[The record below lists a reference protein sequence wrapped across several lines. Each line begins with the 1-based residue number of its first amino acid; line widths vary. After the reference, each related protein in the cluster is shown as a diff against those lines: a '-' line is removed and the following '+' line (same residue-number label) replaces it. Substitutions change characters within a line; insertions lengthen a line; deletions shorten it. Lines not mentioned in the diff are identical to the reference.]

1 LHRACRPGGRD
12 SDGAGPFPSTDRHD
26 VERRTSTSA
35 ARWYP
40 DATVRIGPD
49 LLGTLWQ
56 TDGVGAVTRARV
68 EGTIGLE
75 PGRRLSFASFGP
87 SDGKAFVW
95 LHGTPG
101 AATQVPD
108 DVRVRAERDGLRI
121 IGVDRP
127 GVGRSTPHLYHDV
140 VGFAD
145 DLERLLDALDIADT
159 ALIGLSGG
167 GPYALAGAARLTDR
181 VRAVGV
187 LGGVA
192 PTVGTDAIAG
202 GIVSV
207 AKFVQPV
214 LCAGRIPIGRGLAGL
229 VWTLTPLANQAIG
242 LYGRVSPDADRT
254 LLSEP
259 AFKEVFLGDL
269 TRRARRQ
276 FSAPVADVILFG
288 RHWGFALDDVRA
300 PVHWWHGTDDNI
312 VPFAHGE
319 TMAARLPD
327 ASFHPVTGGG
337 HLAGFGVGGDVV
349 DALAG
354 Y

>member
-1 LHRACRPGGRD
+1 MRSGPAASACGHATCPIDVDDRGG
-12 SDGAGPFPSTDRHD
+12 
-26 VERRTSTSA
+26 
-35 ARWYP
+35 
-40 DATVRIGPD
+40 
-49 LLGTLWQ
+49 LWQ
-56 TDGVGAVTRARV
+56 TVGVGAVTRARV
-68 EGTIGLE
+68 KGTIGIE

-108 DVRVRAERDGLRI
+108 DVRIRAEREGLRI

-127 GVGRSTPHLYHDV
+127 GVGLSTPHLYRDI

-145 DLERLLDALDIADT
+145 DLERLLDALDVADVG
-159 ALIGLSGG
+159 LIGLSGG
-167 GPYALAGAARLTDR
+167 GPYALAGSARLDDR

-192 PTVGTDAIAG
+192 PTVGSDAIG
-202 GIVSV
+202 GGVV
-207 AKFVQPV
+207 ALARFVQP
-214 LCAGRIPIGRGLAGL
+214 LLRAGRIPLGRGLAGL
-229 VWTLTPLANQAIG
+229 VWSLTPLANQAIG
-242 LYGRVSPDADRT
+242 LYGRVSPEADRV

-269 TRRARRQ
+269 TRRANRQ

-288 RHWGFALDDVRA
+288 RDWGFALDDVRA
-300 PVHWWHGTDDNI
+300 PVHWWHGTEDNI

-319 TMAARLPD
+319 AMAARLP
-327 ASFHPVTGGG
+327 AAFLHPMTGGG
-337 HLAGFGVGGDVV
+337 HLAGFGAGSAVL
-349 DALAG
+349 DALTG